1 MASRRKTEKAEDA
14 TEPRGV
20 VFTRPEVVEFI
31 LDLTGYTPDSPIEKK
46 RVLEPSFGEGDFLV
60 PIVRRLMNRYNQVPK
75 PERPTP
81 DILGD
86 CIRATEMN
94 ETHIQKTRERLKAIL
109 TDAGLSI
116 QDADRLLTKWLTH
129 GDFLLQELPF
139 QFDYSLGNPPYVR
152 QELIQEELIREYR
165 KRFTTIY
172 DRADLYIPFIEKSL
186 RALVPGG
193 TLGFIC
199 ADRWMKNKYGQ
210 PLRQF
215 IADGFNLRYYVDMND
230 TEPFLSEVTA
240 YPAVTI
246 INREDAGP
254 TRMAYRPRIETDE
267 LNRLAKALRGSAGEV
282 GVTEAEGITAQ
293 SQPWVLEGFDSL
305 KLVRRLESKLPSIEE
320 AGCRIGIGVATG
332 ADAIFISQMEG
343 LDVEDDRK
351 IPLVRAKDIDGEE
364 IRWGGLGVINPFE
377 DSGGLVDLGKYPR
390 LEKYLN
396 KHEQTIRARR
406 VAKNSPRAW
415 YRTIDRIY
423 PELTH
428 TPKLLVPDIKA
439 SARIVRE
446 NGTLYP
452 DHNLYYITSSQ
463 WDLGALWTVLT
474 SGIAELFVSTYS
486 VRMRGGYLRYQ
497 AQYLR
502 KIRLPNW
509 GDVPH
514 DVMEEL
520 MNGSRNAKEAV
531 YELFGI
537 TRAEQS
543 AMGNQRKAL
552 K

>member
-1 MASRRKTEKAEDA
+1 MVGRRQTQKATDT

-31 LDLTGYTPDSPIEKK
+31 LDLADYTADNPIEKK

-60 PIVRRLMNRYNQVPK
+60 PIVRRLMDRYNRVPK

-86 CIRATEMN
+86 CIRATELD
-94 ETHIQKTRERLKAIL
+94 ETNIRKTRERLIGTL
-109 TDAGLSI
+109 TDAGLSVL
-116 QDADRLLTKWLTH
+116 DSGRLLKKWLTH

-152 QELIQEELIREYR
+152 QELIPDELLREYR

-172 DRADLYIPFIEKSL
+172 DRADLYVPFIEKSL
-186 RALVPGG
+186 RALAPNG

-199 ADRWMKNKYGQ
+199 ADRWMKNKYGR
-210 PLRQF
+210 PLRQL
-215 IADGFNLRYYVDMND
+215 ITDGFRLRYYVDMNE
-230 TEPFLSEVTA
+230 TEPFRTEVSA

-246 INREDAGP
+246 INREDTGP
-254 TRMAYRPRIETDE
+254 TRMAYRPLIETAE
-267 LNRLAKALRGSAGEV
+267 LNRLATVLRSTAEESE
-282 GVTEAEGITAQ
+282 VTEAEGITAT

-305 KLVRRLESKLPSIEE
+305 NLVRRLESEMPSIEE
-320 AGCRIGIGVATG
+320 AGCQIGIGVATG
-332 ADAIFISQMEG
+332 ADAIFISQMEH
-343 LDVEDDRK
+343 LDVEEDRK
-351 IPLVRAKDIDGEE
+351 IPLVRAKDIDGDE
-364 IRWGGLGVINPFE
+364 IRWGGLGVINPFK
-377 DSGGLVDLGKYPR
+377 DTGGLVELSEYPK
-390 LEKYLN
+390 LKAYLN

-406 VAKNSPRAW
+406 IAKDTPRAW

-423 PELTH
+423 PDLTH
-428 TPKLLVPDIKA
+428 KPKLLVPDIKA
-439 SARIVRE
+439 GARIVRE

-452 DHNLYYITSSQ
+452 HHNLYYITSSR

-502 KIRLPNW
+502 RIRLPNW
-509 GDVPH
+509 EDVPH
-514 DVMEEL
+514 DIMEEL
-520 MNGSRNAKEAV
+520 NNGTGNQKEAV

-537 TRAEQS
+537 RLSERTTMEK
-543 AMGNQRKAL
+543 QRTAHS
-552 K
+552 